1 MNVFVIGTPFE
12 TAKCLDNRR
21 LNKQIIECEQI
32 IKALEGESKAW
43 VNHPCTLQYK
53 DHIGWLKLYMWC
65 LYAYQKYNKS
75 SEWER
80 QTWLQISKNWSDK
93 AIEFTPSFHTGEY
106 LTQMKRRLY
115 TKNNTH
121 YCQWEN
127 LGESDINMYNVDGK
141 WRFYRNGKQLKTS
154 DMTNFL
160 SKSV

>member
-1 MNVFVIGTPFE
+1 
-12 TAKCLDNRR
+12 
-21 LNKQIIECEQI
+21 
-32 IKALEGESKAW
+32 
-43 VNHPCTLQYK
+43 
-53 DHIGWLKLYMWC
+53 MWC

-115 TKNNTH
+115 TKNNIH

-141 WRFYRNGKQLKTS
+141 WRFYRNGKQLKAN
-154 DMTNFL
+154 DITNFL

>member
-32 IKALEGESKAW
+32 IRALEGESKAW
-43 VNHPCTLQYK
+43 ANHPCVLQYK
-53 DHIGWLKLYMWC
+53 GHEQWLTAYMKCLCEYRKYRLHIDSLDHLGAARIWN
-65 LYAYQKYNKS
+65 LYAMD
-75 SEWER
+75 
-80 QTWLQISKNWSDK
+80 LQ
-93 AIEFTPSFHTGEY
+93 PSFHNDLY
-106 LTQMKRRLY
+106 FDQMKRRLY
-115 TKNNTH
+115 TKDNEH
-121 YCQWEN
+121 YRQWAE

-154 DMTNFL
+154 DITNFL